1 MGSSPHPQEADSL
14 ETRAAHRKHVA
25 QPGICPGPNS
35 AQLGGL
41 GLPVMPKWQDEGWHV
56 EDDS

>member
-14 ETRAAHRKHVA
+14 ETRAAHGKHVA
-25 QPGICPGPNS
+25 RPGICPGPSS

-41 GLPVMPKWQDEGWHV
+41 GLPVMPKWQD
-56 EDDS
+56 DS